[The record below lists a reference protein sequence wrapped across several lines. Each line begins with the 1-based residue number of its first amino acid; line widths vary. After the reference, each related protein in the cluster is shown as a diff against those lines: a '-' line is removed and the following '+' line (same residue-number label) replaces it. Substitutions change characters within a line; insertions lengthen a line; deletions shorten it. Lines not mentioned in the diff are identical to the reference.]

1 MFDEQRTRTVTFGV
15 GRKRYV
21 LCVYIIPGIHAS
33 AMRASL
39 HWRLTLSRYMPAIL
53 AAALAL
59 GCAFAGARLEAGAP
73 RGRILVPVSGALLV
87 CVAIFGVGPE
97 VVRGAGWVA
106 TIGLAAAAY
115 LGLSMMDLH
124 GHPVC
129 PSCSHGES
137 FAVSLTIATALHAFL
152 DGWGLSV
159 VRSASSGVTPDAI
172 LGAILLHKI
181 PEGLMLGAM
190 LRASTPSLVN
200 ALALAAAAELMTV
213 AGSVVGVWAAP
224 AAWVNYPLAFALG
237 IFIFLGTHALRGER
251 HHSH

>member
-1 MFDEQRTRTVTFGV
+1 
-15 GRKRYV
+15 
-21 LCVYIIPGIHAS
+21 
-33 AMRASL
+33 
-39 HWRLTLSRYMPAIL
+39 MPAMF
-53 AAALAL
+53 ATALAL
-59 GCAFAGARLEAGAP
+59 ACAIVGARLEAGAP

-87 CVAIFGVGPE
+87 AVAIFGVGPE

-106 TIGLAAAAY
+106 TIALAAAAY
-115 LGLSMMDLH
+115 IGLSMLDLH

-137 FAVSLTIATALHAFL
+137 FAASLTIATGLHAFL

-159 VRSASSGVTPDAI
+159 IRSASSGVTPNAL

-190 LRASTPSLVN
+190 LRASMPSLAN
-200 ALALAAAAELMTV
+200 ALALAAAAELMTI
-213 AGSVVGVWAAP
+213 AGSFLGVWAAP
-224 AAWVNYPLAFALG
+224 AAWVNYPLAVALG
-237 IFIFLGTHALRGER
+237 MFLFLGTHALRGER